1 MSRSAKL
8 VEGLS
13 DLTLWRSAIEAAGD
27 LVYEWDLVADRI
39 VWGGD
44 ASAFF
49 AVQDAQVPGGGEAYH
64 GRINPEDLPRRLRA
78 LTDHLGN
85 DQPFDCEYRV
95 RSDSGDFNWVH
106 DRGAVERSPNGTPL
120 RLLGTLR
127 GITQRKH
134 HEGRLE
140 YLANFDDLTGH
151 YNKLRLREALDHALA
166 NSLRFQQTGAFI
178 VVGVDSLDK
187 INRAYEYEVGDKV
200 LVEVGRRLDRCLRAA
215 DVIGRLGGDRFGII
229 LASCPIGEAQ
239 AAAERI
245 LQAVRQGP
253 VPTQS
258 GPVHVAVS
266 AGVVAFPQQSKT
278 AVDVMTKGEGALL
291 AAKTAGRDCVS
302 IYCLSEAQREDFR
315 ASMAIGED
323 VKQALRDERLMLAF
337 QPVVDARNQQVSWYE
352 CLLRM
357 RDPEGELVPAGKF
370 IPVVEQLGLMR
381 SIDRHVLDL
390 AVADLVAYPDV
401 TLAINISG
409 LTAADR
415 SWLRALVA
423 HLRGRPEVARRLIVE
438 ITETAALHDI
448 EDSARFVATVRDLG
462 CKVAID
468 DFGAGYTTFRH
479 LKALTVDIVKIDGS
493 FVRQIRDSAEN
504 QLFVRNLLSLARA
517 FNLATV
523 AECVEDSEAANYLA
537 EEGLDFLQGW
547 HFGRPELAPP
557 WRVGD
562 NGDVQTWP
570 PADYAATLRYSQAGT

>member
-1 MSRSAKL
+1 VTRSAEL
-8 VEGLS
+8 ANGFS
-13 DLTLWRSAIEAAGD
+13 DLARWRSAIEAAGD
-27 LVYEWDLVADRI
+27 IVYEWDLVADRI
-39 VWGGD
+39 VWGGQA
-44 ASAFF
+44 ASFF
-49 AVQDAQVPGGGEAYH
+49 AVDPKHLPSGGETYH

-78 LTDHLGN
+78 LTDHLTNGSG
-85 DQPFDCEYRV
+85 FECEYRV
-95 RSDSGDFNWVH
+95 RADSGDFQWVH
-106 DRGAVERSPNGTPL
+106 DRGAVERAPNGTPL

-127 GITQRKH
+127 CVTQRKQ
-134 HEGRLE
+134 HESRLE

-166 NSLRFQQTGAFI
+166 NALRFERTGAF
-178 VVGVDSLDK
+178 VVIGVDALDR
-187 INRAYEYEVGDKV
+187 INTAYGYEVGDKV
-200 LVEVGRRLDRCLRAA
+200 LVEVGRRLDRCLRAT

-229 LASCPIGEAQ
+229 LASCPAGEAQ

-253 VPTQS
+253 VATQV

-266 AGVVAFPQQSKT
+266 AGVVVFPQQSKT
-278 AVDVMTKGEGALL
+278 AVDVMTKAEGALL

-302 IYCLSEAQREDFR
+302 VYTLSEAQRQDFR
-315 ASMAIGED
+315 ASMTIGEE
-323 VKQALRDERLMLAF
+323 VKQALRDDRLILAY
-337 QPVVDARNQQVSWYE
+337 QPVVEAAGHRVQWYE

-357 RDPEGELVPAGKF
+357 RDREGQLVPAGKF

-381 SIDRHVLDL
+381 AIDRHVLDL
-390 AVADLVAYPDV
+390 AMADLMAHPHV

-462 CKVAID
+462 CQVAID

-493 FVRQIRDSAEN
+493 FIRQIRDCREN

-517 FNLATV
+517 FSLATV
-523 AECVEDSEAANYLA
+523 AECVEDGEAAAYLA

-547 HFGRPELAPP
+547 HFGKPELAPA
-557 WRVGD
+557 WRLAAGEAAS
-562 NGDVQTWP
+562 W
-570 PADYAATLRYSQAGT
+570 PADGGPQLRYVEAAG

>member
-1 MSRSAKL
+1 MRRAAKV

-13 DLTLWRSAIEAAGD
+13 DLERWRSAVEAAGD
-27 LVYEWDLVADRI
+27 VVYEWDLVADRI
-39 VWGGD
+39 VWGGK
-44 ASAFF
+44 AAALF
-49 AVQDAQVPGGGEAYH
+49 AVEESHLPAGGEAYH
-64 GRINPEDLPRRLRA
+64 DRINPEDLPRRLRA
-78 LTDHLGN
+78 LTDHLSA
-85 DQPFDCEYRV
+85 DEPFDCEYRV
-95 RSDSGDFNWVH
+95 RDDSGDFQWVH
-106 DRGAVERSPNGTPL
+106 DRGAVERGPNGTPV
-120 RLLGTLR
+120 RLIGTLR
-127 GITQRKH
+127 GVTQRKQ
-134 HEGRLE
+134 HESRLE

-166 NSLRFQQTGAFI
+166 NALRFQRTGAFV
-178 VVGVDSLDK
+178 VVGVDALYK
-187 INRAYEYEVGDKV
+187 INTAYGYEVGDKV

-215 DVIGRLGGDRFGII
+215 DVVGRLGGDRFGVV
-229 LASCPIGEAQ
+229 LASCPAGEAQ

-253 VPTQS
+253 FETQS
-258 GPVHVAVS
+258 GPVHIAVS
-266 AGVVAFPQQSKT
+266 AGVVVFPQHSKT

-302 IYCLSEAQREDFR
+302 VYCLSEAQRDDFR
-315 ASMAIGED
+315 ASMTIGEE
-323 VKQALRDERLMLAF
+323 VKQALRDDRLLLAF
-337 QPVVDARNQQVSWYE
+337 QPVVEAKSHRVSWYE

-357 RDPEGELVPAGKF
+357 RDPSGELVPAGKF
-370 IPVVEQLGLMR
+370 IPIVEQLGLMR

-390 AVADLVAYPDV
+390 AVADLVAHPDV

-415 SWLRALVA
+415 SWLRALVG
-423 HLRGRPEVARRLIVE
+423 HLRGRPDVARRLIVE

-493 FVRQIRDSAEN
+493 FIRHIRESSEN

-517 FNLATV
+517 FSLSTV
-523 AECVEDSEAANYLA
+523 AECVEDGEAASYLS

-547 HFGRPELAPP
+547 HFGKPVLSPD
-557 WRVGD
+557 WHSSGLTGGD
-562 NGDVQTWP
+562 NWGEPDGSALRYMQ
-570 PADYAATLRYSQAGT
+570 AAT